1 MLLGSI
7 ILNVIL
13 IIYAVLLYRELHKNI
28 FDSYNIITDDTI
40 RIIHEIITDMINVS
54 TVTFDSYEEFKWYN
68 IFSVYYNVFV
78 QIEYTQE
85 ITLSDLGKIILYE
98 KIIEIFNN
106 EEIEEQLYKKFQD
119 LKEELNIEDNEN
131 EENPDETKKEN
142 VISLFTNYDI

>member
-28 FDSYNIITDDTI
+28 FDSYDIITDDTI
-40 RIIHEIITDMINVS
+40 RIIHEIITDTINVS

-85 ITLSDLGKIILYE
+85 ITLADLGKIILYE

-119 LKEELNIEDNEN
+119 LKEELNIEDDEN

>member
-28 FDSYNIITDDTI
+28 FDSYDIITDDTI
-40 RIIHEIITDMINVS
+40 RIIHEIITDTINVS

-119 LKEELNIEDNEN
+119 LEEERNAEDDEN

>member
-28 FDSYNIITDDTI
+28 FDSYDIITDDTI
-40 RIIHEIITDMINVS
+40 RIIHEIITDTINVS

-119 LKEELNIEDNEN
+119 LEEERNVEDDEN

>member
-28 FDSYNIITDDTI
+28 FDSYDIITDDTI
-40 RIIHEIITDMINVS
+40 RIIHEIITDTINVS

>member
-28 FDSYNIITDDTI
+28 FDSYDIITDDTI
-40 RIIHEIITDMINVS
+40 RIIHEIITDTINVS
-54 TVTFDSYEEFKWYN
+54 KVTFDSYEEFKWYN

-119 LKEELNIEDNEN
+119 LEEERNEEDNEN
-131 EENPDETKKEN
+131 EEKPDETKKEN
-142 VISLFTNYDI
+142 VVSLFTDYNI